1 MAMMGWM
8 PAVLAASFRAKDPT
22 VLPAP
27 LMTSGVEVGVLWIVY
42 GAGRRR
48 LR

>member
-8 PAVLAASFRAKDPT
+8 PAVLSANLRAKDPT

-27 LMTSGVEVGVLWIVY
+27 LMMSGVEAGMLGIVY